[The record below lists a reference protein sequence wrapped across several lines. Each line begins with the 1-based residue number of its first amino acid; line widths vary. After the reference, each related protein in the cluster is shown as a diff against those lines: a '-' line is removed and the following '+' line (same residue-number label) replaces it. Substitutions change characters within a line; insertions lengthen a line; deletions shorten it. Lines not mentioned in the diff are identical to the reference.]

1 MDDQGRKKA
10 EDDAYTDA
18 VAERLPPA
26 LIVSGASILSGEGSD
41 GREHGRGDEEEEAD
55 DLLHDAD
62 CGGDF
67 DAAAVCDGG
76 DDEKGDLDEPVLT
89 GDGKTYG
96 KERLHAEGIE
106 GEGLLREGKAKVGAG
121 EVQEA
126 EEDGDG
132 LGKNGGCGC
141 SGGPHRHGADE
152 DIVKQEIDETG
163 ESDKVHRRP
172 CIAKPAEDAGKDII
186 GDDEGDACK
195 ADEKVRPCILPCFRR
210 GLQPREDRIDR
221 KEEEHGADEA
231 EEGKE
236 QHRASDAAGG
246 FLPISAAHRAADGDG
261 RPHGEPDDDDGQ
273 HVHQLASDGD
283 GRDRCGAIEETCDEE
298 VGHAV
303 ERLQKTGEKVRDGES
318 HHFGEQRPLG
328 KIDSGHRILFVQ

>member
-10 EDDAYTDA
+10 KDDAYTDA
-18 VAERLPPA
+18 RAERLPPA
-26 LIVSGASILSGEGSD
+26 LIVSGASILCGEGSD

-62 CGGDF
+62 SGSDF
-67 DAAAVCDGG
+67 DAAAVRDGG
-76 DDEKGDLDEPVLT
+76 DEEEGDLDETVLT
-89 GDGKTYG
+89 GDGKTDG

-106 GEGLLREGKAKVGAG
+106 GEGFPREGKAKAGAG

-126 EEDGDG
+126 EEDGGG
-132 LGKNGGCGC
+132 LGKDGGCGC
-141 SGGPHRHGADE
+141 SGGPQCHGTDE
-152 DIVKQEIDETG
+152 EIVEEEIDETG

-172 CIAKPAEDAGKDII
+172 CIAKSAEDGGEDII

-195 ADEKVRPCILPCFRR
+195 ADEKVRPCILPCFHR
-210 GLQPREDRIDR
+210 GLQPSEDGIDR

-236 QHRASDAAGG
+236 QHRASNEAGG
-246 FLPISAAHRAADGDG
+246 LLRSAAAHRAADGDG
-261 RPHGEPDDDDGQ
+261 RSHGKPDDDDGQ
-273 HVHQLASDGD
+273 HVHQLASDGN

-303 ERLQKTGEKVRDGES
+303 ECLQKTGEKVRDGES
-318 HHFGEQRPLG
+318 HHLGKQRPLG
-328 KIDSGHRILFVQ
+328 KIDSVHRILFVR

>member
-1 MDDQGRKKA
+1 MDDEGRKKA

-18 VAERLPPA
+18 EQERLSPA
-26 LIVSGASILSGEGSD
+26 FIVSGACILCGEGGD

-89 GDGKTYG
+89 RDGKTYG

-152 DIVKQEIDETG
+152 YIVKQEIDETG

-172 CIAKPAEDAGKDII
+172 CIAKSAEDAGKDII
-186 GDDEGDACK
+186 GDDEGDTCK
-195 ADEKVRPCILPCFRR
+195 ADEKVRPCIFPCFHR
-210 GLQPREDRIDR
+210 GLQPREDKIAR
-221 KEEEHGADEA
+221 KEEEHGANEA

-246 FLPISAAHRAADGDG
+246 FLPIFAAHRAADGDG

-283 GRDRCGAIEETCDEE
+283 GRDRCGAIEETGDEE

>member
-1 MDDQGRKKA
+1 MDDEGRKKA

-18 VAERLPPA
+18 AQERLPPA
-26 LIVSGASILSGEGSD
+26 LIVSGASILCGEGGD

-67 DAAAVCDGG
+67 DAAAVCDGS

-106 GEGLLREGKAKVGAG
+106 GEGLLREGKTKVGAG

-152 DIVKQEIDETG
+152 DIVEEEIDETG

-210 GLQPREDRIDR
+210 GLQPREDRIAR
-221 KEEEHGADEA
+221 KEEEHGANEA

-328 KIDSGHRILFVQ
+328 KIDSGHRILFV